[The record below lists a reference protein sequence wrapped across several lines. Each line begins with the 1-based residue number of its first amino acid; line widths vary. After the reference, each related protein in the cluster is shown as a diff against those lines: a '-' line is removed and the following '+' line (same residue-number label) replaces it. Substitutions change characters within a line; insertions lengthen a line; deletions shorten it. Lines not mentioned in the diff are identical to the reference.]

1 MPLSAGDRLGPY
13 EILAPLGAGGMGEV
27 YRAHDSRLKRDV
39 AIKVLPAALALDP
52 DRMARFEREARLLAS
67 LDHPNIGAIYG
78 LEESKGTRSLVLA
91 LIEGPTLFDRIAAG
105 PIPVEEAVH
114 IAQQIAEAL
123 EYAHDRGVIHRDLK
137 PANVKITPE
146 GTVKVLDFGLAKALT
161 GESDTASVS
170 PASSPTISPTL
181 SMRAT
186 QMGMILGTAAYMAP
200 EQAKGRVVDRR
211 ADIWAFGVVLFEM
224 LTGKHLFTGDTAAEI
239 MASVLKEAPKLD
251 RLPASTPPAIGRLI
265 ERCLNKDPKQR
276 LQAIGEARIVLSG
289 PMDETA
295 VAPAPSRS
303 RLSWMGWVAAGV
315 LAVVSGI
322 LFYNAT
328 RPAPSRPL
336 MRLNIDVGDSTP
348 LARAGG
354 NTPGN
359 MLALSPDGS
368 RLALTLRGT
377 DGKVR
382 LHTRLLNQSQVTP
395 LAGTED
401 ASFPF
406 FSPDGEWIGFFADGL
421 LKKISVEGGAAVT
434 LCDAPGPRG
443 ASWGEDGNIIA
454 ALGSNDSLSRIPSAG
469 GTPVLMTKLSAG
481 EVTHRWPEVLPGG
494 QAVLFTSSAVASD
507 PEDANIDVFSLKSGE
522 RKTVARGGFYGR
534 FLPLSSGVGPAG
546 VGPAGVGPASAGHLI
561 YLHHSTLFAVPFDL
575 RHLAATGSPTPILED
590 VASSTLAGG
599 DFTFAQNGTFVYLS
613 GKGIDAGYSISWVDN
628 AGKTQPLHAPIGL
641 YYTPRLSPDG
651 KRLAFSRGSGHG
663 TEMWVKDL
671 DRDTLSRLSNLGGD
685 NRGPVWTPDGKN
697 IVFGSTNPAAPGIYW
712 IRSDGS
718 GEAQRLTGDK
728 LLEIPYSFS
737 PDGKRLAF
745 SQFGNGGSRDI
756 FTVLIDGDA
765 AHPMLGKAEL
775 FLGTPFNET
784 HPAFSPDGRWLAYS
798 SNQSGA
804 DQVYVR
810 PFPGPGGRWQISTA
824 GGDFPVWSRG
834 GPGAGRELLFESPDY
849 RVMAVSYTAKGD
861 SFAAGKPRLWTET
874 RLWSLFNY
882 SNYDLAPDGKRL
894 AAMVAGSN
902 DEKPQTHLTFLLN
915 FSDELRRRAPASK

>member
-1 MPLSAGDRLGPY
+1 MPLQPGVKLGPY

-78 LEESKGTRSLVLA
+78 LEESNGTRSLVLS
-91 LIEGPTLFDRIAAG
+91 LIEGPTLADRIAAG

-114 IAQQIAEAL
+114 IAKQIAEAL

-161 GESDTASVS
+161 GESDTVSAS
-170 PASSPTISPTL
+170 PATSPTISPTL

-200 EQAKGRVVDRR
+200 EQAKGKVVDRR

-224 LTGKHLFTGDTAAEI
+224 LTGKHLFTGETAAEI
-239 MASVLKEAPKLD
+239 MASTLKEEPKLD
-251 RLPASTPPAIGRLI
+251 RLPASTPPAIRRLI

-289 PMDETA
+289 PMEETA
-295 VAPAPSRS
+295 AAPAPSRS
-303 RLSWMGWVAAGV
+303 RFSWVGWVAAGV
-315 LAVVSGI
+315 LAVVSGV
-322 LFYNAT
+322 LLYNAT

-336 MRLNIDVGDSTP
+336 MRLNFDVDDSTP

-354 NTPGN
+354 NDPGN

-368 RLALTLRGT
+368 RLALTLRGA

-382 LHTRLLNQSQVTP
+382 LHTRLLNQSRVTP

-406 FSPDGEWIGFFADGL
+406 FSPDGEWIGFFADGI
-421 LKKISVEGGAAVT
+421 LKKISVEGGAAAA

-454 ALGSNDSLSRIPSAG
+454 ALGANDGLSRIPSAG
-469 GTPVLMTKLSAG
+469 GTPVLVTKLSAG
-481 EVTHRWPEVLPGG
+481 EVTHRWPEVLPGS
-494 QAVLFTSSAVASD
+494 QAVLFTSSAIASD
-507 PEDANIDVFSLKSGE
+507 PEDANIDVISLNSGE

-534 FLPLSSGVGPAG
+534 FLPLSAG
-546 VGPAGVGPASAGHLI
+546 AGHLI
-561 YLHHSTLFAVPFDL
+561 YLHHSTLYAIPFDL
-575 RHLAATGSPTPILED
+575 SHPVATGARPTPILED

-599 DFTFAQNGTFVYLS
+599 DFTFAKNGTFVYLS

-641 YYTPRLSPDG
+641 YYTPRFSPDG

-697 IVFGSTNPAAPGIYW
+697 IVFESTNPAAPGIYW

-718 GEAQRLTGDK
+718 GEPQRLTGNK

-745 SQFGNGGSRDI
+745 FQSGNGGSPDI
-756 FTVLIDGDA
+756 FTALIEGDA
-765 AHPMLGKAEL
+765 AHPKLGNVEL
-775 FLGTPFNET
+775 FLGTPFAET

-798 SNQSGA
+798 SDESGA

-834 GPGAGRELLFESPDY
+834 ASGAARELLFETPDY

-861 SFAAGKPRLWTET
+861 SFAAGKPWLWTET
-874 RLWSLFNY
+874 RLWSLGNY

-894 AAMVAGSN
+894 AAMVAGPN
-902 DEKPQTHLTFLLN
+902 DDKPQTRLTFLLN
-915 FSDELRRRAPASK
+915 FSDEIRRRAPVSK